1 MKKNILSL
9 ALLFVINIVNAQV
22 EVKLNP
28 FGLLFGSPDLSGEYF
43 VTPNFGAELTLSA
56 EMGKYTTLSADNF
69 DPKKSG
75 FGVMAS
81 GKYYFNPKDDADC
94 SGFYAGVYIRQKDF
108 KVTDDSSSDF
118 IAFKRSIVGTGFL
131 LGQKWVSKNGMMYE
145 LVGGLGRTLSEKNEW
160 IDEEGVVDD
169 DDLELGIDAILRF
182 SIGYRF

>member
-1 MKKNILSL
+1 MRKIILGL
-9 ALLFVINIVNAQV
+9 ALVLSTSMVSAQV

-56 EMGKYTTLSADNF
+56 EMGKYTTLSGDDF

-81 GKYYFNPKDDADC
+81 GKYYFSPKEDKSC

-108 KVTDDSSSDF
+108 KVTDDSNSGF
-118 IAFKRSIVGTGFL
+118 VAFKRSIVGTGFL

-160 IDEEGVVDD
+160 IDEEGVADD
-169 DDLELGIDAILRF
+169 ADLELGLDGILRF